1 MMMMSASRRSGP
13 GKIKT
18 RRDKGAATVEFA
30 LLAPLF
36 FFLVFIVIELGI
48 LFWVN
53 LTMQYAV
60 REGARYAITGQSN
73 LDPDTANPQRY
84 QAVLQKIRN
93 SSMGLYTR
101 VNPTVVV
108 NGVSQ
113 APGSYS
119 ASMFGVADS
128 LVVLQL
134 DCNWPVVTPAW
145 RLMALLNPGGQ
156 ASPPGQY
163 AFSVAATMRNEAF
176 P

>member
-1 MMMMSASRRSGP
+1 MSASMRSGP
-13 GKIKT
+13 GKIKP
-18 RRDKGAATVEFA
+18 RLERGSATVEFA

-36 FFLVFIVIELGI
+36 FFLMFIVIELGI

-60 REGARYAITGQSN
+60 REGARYAVTGQSN
-73 LDPDTANPQRY
+73 LDPDASNQQRY
-84 QAVLQKIRN
+84 LAVIQKIRS
-93 SSMGLYTR
+93 SSMGVYAR
-101 VNPTVVV
+101 VNPTIVV

-113 APGSYS
+113 APGGYS
-119 ASMFGVADS
+119 NSMFGGADS

-145 RLMALLNPGGQ
+145 RLMALINPGTQ

-176 P
+176 

>member
-1 MMMMSASRRSGP
+1 MFASMRRGA
-13 GKIKT
+13 GKMKNGLE
-18 RRDKGAATVEFA
+18 KGAAVVELA

-36 FFLVFIVIELGI
+36 FFLIFIIVELGI

-60 REGARYAITGQSN
+60 REGARYAITGQNN
-73 LDPDTANPQRY
+73 LDPNAANQQRY
-84 QAVLQKIRN
+84 LAVIQKIKD

-101 VNPTVVV
+101 VNPTIVV

-113 APGSYS
+113 APGGYNN
-119 ASMFGVADS
+119 SMFGGADS

-134 DCNWPVVTPAW
+134 DCNWPVITPAW
-145 RLMALLNPGGQ
+145 RLMALLNPANQ
-156 ASPPGQY
+156 ANPPGQY

-176 P
+176 